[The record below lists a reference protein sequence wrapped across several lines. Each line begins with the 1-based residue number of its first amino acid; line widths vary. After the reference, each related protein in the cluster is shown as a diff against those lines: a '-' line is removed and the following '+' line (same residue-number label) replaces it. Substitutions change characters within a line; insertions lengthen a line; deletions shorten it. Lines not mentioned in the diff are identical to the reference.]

1 MRRARIHHVRTRRP
15 PRTPLAGPPP
25 APLSRAGAKHL
36 KPAIQ
41 KVILGVRLGGFDT
54 KKEAPP
60 PLSRE
65 VSPDCLEERENPRYW
80 LRQRSSELHAP
91 QELSA

>member
-1 MRRARIHHVRTRRP
+1 M
-15 PRTPLAGPPP
+15 
-25 APLSRAGAKHL
+25 
-36 KPAIQ
+36 
-41 KVILGVRLGGFDT
+41 ILGVRLGGFDT